1 MRATKFSLPGLLL
14 LILLFSG
21 GFSVIAQVPYLERKI
36 SGNFKETPADQ
47 ALKQIS
53 DQGGFTFSYGQ
64 QDQRCK
70 TADISIQ
77 EQSCKGSIG
86 PSFFRTGFI

>member
-1 MRATKFSLPGLLL
+1 MRAIKFSLPGLLL
-14 LILLFSG
+14 MILLFSG
-21 GFSVIAQVPYLERKI
+21 GYSVIAQVPYLERKI

-64 QDQRCK
+64 QVISDVKPQTFQYRNKICCK
-70 TADISIQ
+70 VFSN
-77 EQSCKGSIG
+77 ES
-86 PSFFRTGFI
+86 